1 MADVGSSQRFLKKA
15 RAEYD
20 GYLLIEDDYTK
31 ESFRILYEN
40 FRDLND
46 ELETLKTKVTNLET
60 NVANLETDAHT
71 H

>member
-1 MADVGSSQRFLKKA
+1 MADAGSSQRFLKKA

-20 GYLLIEDDYTK
+20 GYLLIEDEYTK

-60 NVANLETDAHT
+60 DAHT